1 MCTTSA
7 KQTLSFAKDWRSS
20 TSQNCFQKMPRK
32 KKQCLS
38 LFKFEIS
45 KTNSA
50 PLFGILGPSS
60 ITLLPPLRH
69 PTADR
74 HLRRRLSL
82 SAIFQSGKKLGKKD
96 PRANIFKKAIWMILI
111 AWDSSDAIDIIHL
124 TVKEYVQLNPWVC
137 LLQLPL
143 RWWKESWNGYP
154 IRSCWR
160 TFQDWRVRRTSG
172 SLCVS
177 CVSFSYDETMGV
189 LQRKHVLLFLA
200 LSCATHMAR
209 LRAKGHYSVYWKA
222 FWGYHDPFVWMIQC
236 HHDPSSQILVLPHPC
251 RCLIPINMGVSPWS
265 GGACGSWAWMRT
277 GPFAPWHG
285 VGPHD
290 ENTMA
295 NFVGTITILY
305 MHGLRQVQMAEAF
318 DPSSTERREALQ
330 VHGKATWFWNSKTIS
345 FIMETIQS
353 LLKPSWCTQNMHFP
367 H

>member
-1 MCTTSA
+1 MGY
-7 KQTLSFAKDWRSS
+7 WV
-20 TSQNCFQKMPRK
+20 P
-32 KKQCLS
+32 
-38 LFKFEIS
+38 
-45 KTNSA
+45 A
-50 PLFGILGPSS
+50 PLHSSHRWDIRQLIDIFGAGCPCQPFSS
-60 ITLLPPLRH
+60 
-69 PTADR
+69 
-74 HLRRRLSL
+74 
-82 SAIFQSGKKLGKKD
+82 QGKKLGKKD

-111 AWDSSDAIDIIHL
+111 AWDSSDVIDIIHL

-251 RCLIPINMGVSPWS
+251 RCLIPINMGASPWS

-330 VHGKATWFWNSKTIS
+330 VHGKATWFWNSKTIN